1 MRILFYNW
9 IQFDKKNNSGGG
21 VNVYQKNIIDYL
33 VNNTDHEIFF
43 LSSGI
48 YYDLVSKKIR
58 IKESNNVYGSKCRT
72 FKLINS
78 TCMAPVKALYEDIE
92 TYLTDMS
99 VYNVFA
105 NFVKEHHFD
114 VIHFNNIEGLPLNC
128 LKIKRDFPETRV
140 IYSLHNYYMF
150 CPQVNLFYHNEKNC
164 DKYDD
169 SKACCRCLA
178 DSFEGN
184 SFKNYYKLDNKL
196 EKLHM
201 EELSDKA
208 KAFGKN
214 LHNKKKEK
222 PNHEKKETIGNPRDF
237 YRFKKHNVG
246 TLNKYVDEILA
257 VSERVGE
264 IAVRSGVDPAKIKVN
279 YIGTKVAETSLG
291 HYHGRVNKDEIIIAF
306 MGYFDKF
313 KGLSF
318 LLDALEKLPEIIS
331 QKIVFK
337 CYARKKIEEDQL
349 QIDRVEKLKEKLGGV
364 EYYDGYNH
372 DELPEIMSKV
382 DLGIVPVVWED
393 NLPQV
398 AIEFAA
404 YGVPV
409 LASDLG
415 GAHELSK
422 SDKFIF
428 KGGDI
433 DDFTAK
439 LIEIVNKPELLDEY
453 FEKMMKL
460 VTVQDHIDYLIRSY
474 IGNN

>member
-21 VNVYQKNIIDYL
+21 VNVYQKNVIDYL
-33 VNNTDHEIFF
+33 VNNTDHEIYF

-58 IKESNNVYGSKCRT
+58 IKESKNIYGDKCKT

-92 TYLTDMS
+92 TYLSDMS

-105 NFVKEHHFD
+105 NFVKKYDFD

-128 LKIKRDFPETRV
+128 LKIKRDFPYIKV

-150 CPQVNLFYHNEKNC
+150 CPQVNLFYHNEVNC
-164 DKYDD
+164 DKYNDC
-169 SKACCRCLA
+169 KACCTCLA
-178 DSFEGN
+178 GSFEGN
-184 SFKNYYKLDNKL
+184 SFKNYYKLDTKL
-196 EKLHM
+196 EKVHL

-208 KAFGKN
+208 KAFAKN
-214 LHNKKKEK
+214 LYVNKKKPDSEVERKEK
-222 PNHEKKETIGNPRDF
+222 IGTPRDF
-237 YRFKKHNVG
+237 YRYKKHNVG

-257 VSERVGE
+257 VSERVAE
-264 IAVRSGVDPAKIKVN
+264 IAVRSGVDKDKIKVN

-291 HYHGRVNKDEIIIAF
+291 HYHGRVSEETFNIAF

-318 LLDALEKLPEIIS
+318 LLDALEKLPEDLAKKIS
-331 QKIVFK
+331 FK
-337 CYARKKIEEDQL
+337 CYARKKLDSDQL
-349 QIDRVEKLKEKLGGV
+349 QIDRIEKLKGKLQGV

-372 DELPEIMSKV
+372 DELPEIMSGI

-409 LASDLG
+409 LASNLG

-422 SDKFIF
+422 SEKFMF
-428 KGGDI
+428 TAGDI
-433 DDFTAK
+433 DDFTEK
-439 LIEIVNKPELLDEY
+439 LRSIVEAPKVIDEY
-453 FEKMMKL
+453 FDKMMRL
-460 VTVQDHIDYLIRSY
+460 VTVEDHIDSLIESY
-474 IGNN
+474 SHE